1 MFRFYSKACEY
12 AIQALTCMAPSGGGE
27 PFCAKAVC
35 EKAHIPEPFTR
46 KVFRTLV
53 QAGLLRAVRGPRGGY
68 SLTRHPSRIPLLE
81 IVRAVDGEDTFSGC
95 IMGLRECNESN
106 PCPLHRIW
114 FPARADLL
122 VQLESKTLQDLMET
136 VRGRDWPRKD
146 STTMKEGFV

>member
-1 MFRFYSKACEY
+1 MFRFYSKGCEY
-12 AIQALTCMAPSGGGE
+12 AMQALTCMSPLGSSE
-27 PFCAKAVC
+27 LFCAKALC

-53 QAGLLRAVRGPRGGY
+53 EAGLLRAVRGPHGGY

-81 IVRAVDGEDTFSGC
+81 IVRAVDGDVTFAGC
-95 IMGLRECNESN
+95 IMGLKGCNESC

-122 VQLESKTLQDLMET
+122 ARLESETLQDLMET
-136 VRGRDWPRKD
+136 VRVRGRSRTG
-146 STTMKEGFV
+146 STTMKEGSV